1 MIKNSK
7 RIHFIK
13 KFLFFHS
20 FEKDTWWSFTYNT
33 ISAIKSIYSVILLF
47 LQSLHPKKMFFPP
60 IPWKNSKSDDVP
72 LSLVNSAHKNHM
84 IHIWIGKY
92 HLLDDSWQIFCFGQ
106 PKTSKFINFL
116 LRNSNNNQF
125 TVLYFRL
132 EEGNKNWEKKGW
144 IEKT

>member
-1 MIKNSK
+1 
-7 RIHFIK
+7 
-13 KFLFFHS
+13 
-20 FEKDTWWSFTYNT
+20 
-33 ISAIKSIYSVILLF
+33 
-47 LQSLHPKKMFFPP
+47 MFFPP
-60 IPWKNSKSDDVP
+60 IPWKNNKFGNAS

-144 IEKT
+144 IEKTQKKIMTSYDWTTYIFLFSDHTLTIGCVFLEVLERKRGMASALDGF

>member
-1 MIKNSK
+1 
-7 RIHFIK
+7 
-13 KFLFFHS
+13 
-20 FEKDTWWSFTYNT
+20 
-33 ISAIKSIYSVILLF
+33 
-47 LQSLHPKKMFFPP
+47 
-60 IPWKNSKSDDVP
+60 
-72 LSLVNSAHKNHM
+72 M
-84 IHIWIGKY
+84 IHIWIENY

-144 IEKT
+144 IEKLRKNSFYVIWLDDRHFLFSDHTLTIGCVFLEVLERKRGMASTLDGLKV